1 MGKHRISKQES
12 ISPVL
17 KMSKEFQMNPTN
29 NSYKDVRRVNIIQ
42 LFLGLIIIIFL
53 NIIGSAIYFRLD
65 LTSEKR
71 YSLSPSTKKLLR
83 ETDDIFYFKVYLEGE
98 FPAGFKMLSRSTR
111 EMLDE
116 FRAFSDNIEYEFIN
130 PSAASDA
137 KTRNDI
143 FERLAQQG
151 IQPTDINVRTKEGQK
166 QQRIFPGAILSH
178 KGREIPINLM
188 AEQVGAAPD
197 AIINN
202 SIQALEYNISNAIRK
217 LGTASKPR
225 IAFTE
230 GHGELSRLETADI
243 SRALSDFYIVDRV
256 KLDGQVNALTD
267 RKEGEDGSFAVSN
280 KYKAIIIAKPD
291 SIFSEKDK
299 FIIDQFIMKG
309 GKVLWLIDPVFAS
322 MDSIQAA
329 NRTMGIT
336 QDINLN
342 DQLFR
347 YGVRLN
353 SNLLMDLNALPIPVF
368 TGNVGNQPQY
378 SFFPWFYFPVL
389 TSTSKHPI
397 VNNLNAVRTEFISS
411 IDTVGNPGIRKTVLL
426 KTSEYTRIAMT
437 PVMISLEILRS
448 EPNPADYNQPP
459 QPVAVLLEGEF
470 ESLFSNRIPGEIS
483 KAPEIGFTEKSPENR
498 MIVIADGDMIKN
510 QIQFSAGNYNPYPL
524 GYDRFTGQTFGN
536 KDFMLNAVNYL
547 CDDTGLM
554 SVRSRELKLRV
565 LDRTRASKNLVMW
578 QLINTA
584 GPVLLV
590 ILFGLIQFFLRKRRY
605 AR

>member
-1 MGKHRISKQES
+1 
-12 ISPVL
+12 
-17 KMSKEFQMNPTN
+17 MSKEFQMNPTT
-29 NSYKDVRRVNIIQ
+29 NSYKDVRRANIIQ

-98 FPAGFKMLSRSTR
+98 FPAGFKLLSRSTR

-130 PSAASDA
+130 PSAAADA

-151 IQPTDINVRTKEGQK
+151 IQPTDINVRTKEGQQ

-178 KGREIPINLM
+178 KGREIPINLLS
-188 AEQVGAAPD
+188 EQVGAPPE

-243 SRALSDFYIVDRV
+243 SNALSDFYIVDRV
-256 KLDGQVNALTD
+256 TLDGQVNTLTD

-291 SIFSEKDK
+291 TIFSEKDK

-353 SNLLMDLNALPIPVF
+353 SNLVMDLNALPIPVY

-397 VNNLNAVRTEFISS
+397 VNNMNAVRTEFISS

-437 PVMISLEILRS
+437 PVMISLEILRND
-448 EPNPADYNQPP
+448 PDPADYNQAP

-498 MIVIADGDMIKN
+498 MIVIADGDIIKN
-510 QIQFSAGNYNPYPL
+510 QVQFSAGTYNPYPL

-554 SVRSRELKLRV
+554 SVRSRELKLRA